1 MQINVLYIK
10 DILTDN
16 KEINTFTEYNEKTGN
31 HPSNL
36 IDYVIIK
43 TVINK
48 IKSKIV
54 FINRNK
60 DLTFRDHKADCLT
73 RKNIYKLLIQ
83 NKICLCENF
92 WERKLGDKINEET
105 WSNIFSSTKETK
117 LQEFQWKIVHNI
129 FPTNILLSKIGIK
142 NSEKCESCG
151 VTDYLEH
158 FFIDC
163 HRIGSFWND
172 VEKLINSKLN
182 THIKLNENI

>member
-1 MQINVLYIK
+1 M
-10 DILTDN
+10 
-16 KEINTFTEYNEKTGN
+16 
-31 HPSNL
+31 
-36 IDYVIIK
+36 
-43 TVINK
+43 
-48 IKSKIV
+48 
-54 FINRNK
+54 
-60 DLTFRDHKADCLT
+60 
-73 RKNIYKLLIQ
+73 
-83 NKICLCENF
+83 
-92 WERKLGDKINEET
+92 GDKINEET

-142 NSEKCESCG
+142 NSENCESCG

-182 THIKLNENI
+182 THIKLNENIIILGIEQDEQSKSMNKNEIFMTNELLIIAKLSISKSRINDLKVSLVFENELRIRNKYGNRKQR